1 VKRLAKEKI
10 EEQTTLQCFVRFQ
23 KIKKK
28 DKDLAYAKF
37 ATLIEENKDVLPVK
51 ATVNHAK
58 KRILLDAKDFA
69 FEITF
74 GKMILVNIMVNNP
87 YENKAIVNEVSSK
100 VINYLN
106 TVLNEGANGARVACS
121 LMTITSKKKVNLAE
135 KLLGEG
141 RIARVN
147 EIVGQSLKPLSIGFE
162 YKLGEKN
169 FMLSLFSSKS
179 SVQILAS
186 STVYKDKMPFN
197 LLEKEIGELDHPV
210 STIKRLSESEV

>member
-1 VKRLAKEKI
+1 MAKEKI

-23 KIKKK
+23 EIEKK
-28 DKDLAYAKF
+28 DSDQKYAKF
-37 ATLIEENKDVLPVK
+37 AGLIEENKDVFPSKVI
-51 ATVNHAK
+51 VNNAK
-58 KRILLDAKDFA
+58 KRVLLDAKDFA

-74 GKMILVNIMVNNP
+74 RKPILVNIMVNNP
-87 YENKAIVNEVSSK
+87 YENKAIANEVSSK

-106 TVLNEGANGARVACS
+106 TVLNEGANGARVVCS
-121 LMTITSKKKVNLAE
+121 LMTNTSSKKVNLAA

-141 RIARVN
+141 RIARIN

-162 YKLGEKN
+162 YKLGEKD
-169 FMLSLFSSKS
+169 FMFSLFISGSNL
-179 SVQILAS
+179 QILAS

-197 LLEKEIGELDHPV
+197 LLEKEIGELDNPA

>member
-1 VKRLAKEKI
+1 MAKKKT
-10 EEQTTLQCFVRFQ
+10 EEQTTLQCVVRFQ
-23 KIKKK
+23 EIKKK
-28 DKDLAYAKF
+28 DKDKAYAKF
-37 ATLIEENKDVLPVK
+37 ATLVQENKDVFPLKVII
-51 ATVNHAK
+51 NNAK
-58 KRILLDAKDFA
+58 KRVLLDAKDFA

-74 GKMILVNIMVNNP
+74 GKLILVNMMVNNP
-87 YENKAIVNEVSSK
+87 YENKAIADEVGGK

-106 TVLNEGANGARVACS
+106 TILNEGANGARVVCN
-121 LMTITSKKKVNLAE
+121 LMTTTPEKKTNLAA

-169 FMLSLFSSKS
+169 FMLSLFTSEFN
-179 SVQILAS
+179 VQIVAS

-197 LLEKEIGELDHPV
+197 LLEKEMAELDNPT